1 MPPSWKRKASGQSEI
16 LKAEGEKQSLILE
29 AEGRRESAFRDAE
42 AREREAEAEAKATQ
56 MVSAAIA
63 SGDVQ
68 AINYFVANKYVEA
81 FQALATS
88 RNQKTL
94 ILPMEATSLLGSL
107 SGIGE
112 IAKEAFGDKDQDA
125 RTFVPRSEYGPS
137 RRRSLVTL
145 IENTISAL
153 GPWTWFVLGLLLL
166 GLEIVAPGSI
176 FLWFG
181 LSAIAVGVV
190 ALIFDPS
197 WQILVSLFL
206 VLSIV
211 SLLVG
216 RRMMRKLAS
225 EAGDPGLNQRGSRYI
240 GREFTLQKPLSEGAG
255 NLSIDDTI
263 WRITGP
269 DLPAGTKVRVDSI
282 DGARL
287 VVSQVE

>member
-1 MPPSWKRKASGQSEI
+1 M
-16 LKAEGEKQSLILE
+16 
-29 AEGRRESAFRDAE
+29 
-42 AREREAEAEAKATQ
+42 
-56 MVSAAIA
+56 
-63 SGDVQ
+63 
-68 AINYFVANKYVEA
+68 
-81 FQALATS
+81 
-88 RNQKTL
+88 
-94 ILPMEATSLLGSL
+94 
-107 SGIGE
+107 
-112 IAKEAFGDKDQDA
+112 
-125 RTFVPRSEYGPS
+125 TF
-137 RRRSLVTL
+137 

-181 LSAIAVGVV
+181 LSALAVGVV
-190 ALIFDPS
+190 ALIVDPS
-197 WQILVSLFL
+197 WQVLVSLFL

-211 SLLVG
+211 SLLAG

-225 EAGDPGLNQRGSRYI
+225 ETGDPGLNQRGSRYI

-269 DLPAGTKVRVDSI
+269 DLPAGTKVRVDAI

>member
-1 MPPSWKRKASGQSEI
+1 M
-16 LKAEGEKQSLILE
+16 
-29 AEGRRESAFRDAE
+29 
-42 AREREAEAEAKATQ
+42 
-56 MVSAAIA
+56 
-63 SGDVQ
+63 
-68 AINYFVANKYVEA
+68 
-81 FQALATS
+81 
-88 RNQKTL
+88 
-94 ILPMEATSLLGSL
+94 
-107 SGIGE
+107 
-112 IAKEAFGDKDQDA
+112 
-125 RTFVPRSEYGPS
+125 
-137 RRRSLVTL
+137 TL

-240 GREFTLQKPLSEGAG
+240 GRQFTLQKPLSEGAG